1 MFRRI
6 TLLVLIS
13 ALPLPSVA
21 RAQSPILESAE
32 RLAAEVTL
40 QPSGGGSGINRG
52 KMITTLALIGAGVGL
67 AARGKPDYVPSNFVP
82 GNYPNRVDLS
92 SYLGEGN
99 YPGHS
104 YRLVHQRGDRY
115 GYRWTSVGDCP
126 NRNRCTITQAQ
137 LDAAGR
143 QMVENYDNGYIDG
156 FDDGAFVGATFGHRE
171 GWLDGQNSVIQIM
184 DANGFLVFD
193 GDFIP
198 ASYSKETFSDKAAM
212 RIGGVGLAAA
222 GALIALFWPDS
233 PARNLD
239 LTPLPGGGLVGAS
252 FGF

>member
-40 QPSGGGSGINRG
+40 QPSVSGSGINTG
-52 KMITTLALIGAGVGL
+52 KMITTLALVGAGVGL
-67 AARGKPDYVPSNFVP
+67 AALGKPDYVPSNFVP

-92 SYLGEGN
+92 SYLGAGN

-104 YRLVHQRGDRY
+104 YRLTHRRGDQY
-115 GYRWTSVGDCP
+115 GYRWTEVGNCLITFS
-126 NRNRCTITQAQ
+126 CLITQSQ
-137 LDAAGR
+137 LDRAAR
-143 QMVENYDNGYIDG
+143 RLIENYDDGYIDG
-156 FDDGAFVGATFGHRE
+156 FDDGAFAGAIFGHRE
-171 GWLDGQNSVIQIM
+171 GWLDGQNAVIQIL
-184 DANGFLVFD
+184 DANGFVVFD
-193 GDFIP
+193 GDFIE
-198 ASYSKETFSDKAAM
+198 ASYIKETFSDKAAM

-233 PARNLD
+233 TARNLD
-239 LTPLPGGGLVGAS
+239 LTPLPGGGRVGVS